1 MKEITL
7 KLLKLHKAQQQV
19 LNEAKRFNVL
29 RIGRRWGK
37 TELAKDLSI
46 NTMLDGGSVGYWCP
60 TYKDLSEVWL
70 ELKNTVREIISTK
83 NEQLKQITLVT
94 GGKIDF
100 WSMEEPNS
108 GRGRKYKRAIVD
120 EAEKALKFQEAWGQ
134 TIRPTLAD
142 YEGDCWILSTPK
154 GKKTYFTEL
163 AEENPRKYDNW
174 MSWTLSTYTNPF
186 ISEKEIDMMKAQMD
200 DFEFRQEILAE
211 SLDKSA
217 MAFAFAF
224 NDSHIGECEW
234 DANLETYLSFDFNK
248 EPVTCIVAQKP
259 EFNKLNIIREI
270 YVKQADI
277 DELCDRIV
285 AKYPNALFIITGDQT
300 GEQSTAI
307 KKGLTY
313 YRKIKE
319 NLKLT
324 DGQIKLP
331 GKNPL
336 HRISRMEVNV
346 LLNKSF
352 IIFDAKRCERTIW
365 DMKNVEYDPEKLKI
379 MKDNRSIESQKADF
393 LDCFRYLCHTF
404 MRDELKHL
412 GIS

>member
-1 MKEITL
+1 MKEVTL
-7 KLLKLHKAQQQV
+7 KLLELHPAQEKV

-46 NTMLDGGSVGYWCP
+46 NAMLDGYPVGYWCP

-70 ELKNTVREIISTK
+70 EMKYTVNEIIKTK

-100 WSMEEPNS
+100 WSMEEPDS

-120 EAEKALKFQEAWGQ
+120 EAEKAHKFQEAWGQ

-142 YEGDCWILSTPK
+142 FEGDCWILSTPK

-174 MSWTLSTYTNPF
+174 MSWTLSTYTNPY
-186 ISEKEIDMMKAQMD
+186 ISEKEIDMMRVQMD

-211 SLDKSA
+211 SLDRSA
-217 MAFAFAF
+217 LAFAFAF
-224 NDSHIGECEW
+224 NDSHIGECSW

-259 EFNKLNIIREI
+259 EFNKLNIIDEI

-277 DELCDRIV
+277 DELCDRIK

-336 HRISRMEVNV
+336 HRISRMEVNS

-352 IIFDAKRCERTIW
+352 IIFDAKNCERTIW
-365 DMKNVEYDPEKLKI
+365 DMKNVEYNPEKLKI
-379 MKDNRSIESQKADF
+379 IKDDRSKEEQRSDF
-393 LDCFRYLCHTF
+393 CDCVRYLMHTF

-412 GIS
+412 GIQ